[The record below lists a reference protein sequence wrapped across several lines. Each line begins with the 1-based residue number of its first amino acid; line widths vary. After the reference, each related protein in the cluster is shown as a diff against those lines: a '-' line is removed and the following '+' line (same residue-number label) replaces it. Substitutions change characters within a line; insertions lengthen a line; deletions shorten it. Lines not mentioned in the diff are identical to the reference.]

1 MTKCVLGVENA
12 EQLQLI
18 ASNLESHRK
27 KFHLWNEQPEN
38 IPVALATAPGEKEDL
53 QEFFKHLKLMK

>member
-1 MTKCVLGVENA
+1 MTKCVLGVESI
-12 EQLQLI
+12 EKLQEI
-18 ASNLESHRK
+18 ARNLESHGK

-38 IPVALATAPGEKEDL
+38 VPVALASAPGNKEDL